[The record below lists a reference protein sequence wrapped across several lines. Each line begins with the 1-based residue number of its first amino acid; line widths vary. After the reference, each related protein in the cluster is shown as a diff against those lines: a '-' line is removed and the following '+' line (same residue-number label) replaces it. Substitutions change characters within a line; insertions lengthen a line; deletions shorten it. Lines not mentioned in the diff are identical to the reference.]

1 MTMDGLR
8 GPPVM
13 IFKWRDI
20 AFFSLAEDLP
30 VDDLIGRGEQLRISS
45 EYNQEHIKPQ
55 SGMS

>member
-1 MTMDGLR
+1 MDGLR